1 MLTDY
6 EAHHL
11 PVWYFGGMEIDEI
24 KKAIL
29 ALPDAEI
36 EPLFKWLQEYYDGPV
51 WDRQLKADFA
61 EFGPEKMAA
70 LLQSDMEQRGKEKHK
85 AVLRLLNNL
94 QFQSDADR
102 EQCLKDLGLVV
113 DESLA

>member
-51 WDRQLKADFA
+51 WDRQLNADFA
-61 EFGPEKMAA
+61 QLGHEGICRLMDCPLTGPVPTMDLEDAINEMRRR
-70 LLQSDMEQRGKEKHK
+70 RGLPPIVFPTANDET
-85 AVLRLLNNL
+85 NNN
-94 QFQSDADR
+94 
-102 EQCLKDLGLVV
+102 G
-113 DESLA
+113 